1 MPGTGVLCTL
11 WVVGRLPPGS
21 SELAGDGK
29 WNVEAEASVGCTEV
43 PAPGR
48 TSVGL
53 SLQWKD
59 NQVKAGRRSWGSGQ
73 LSDVLTTICCSP
85 YLSMHPKIGMA
96 EANCLHFK
104 PCPSSWHPSVS
115 P

>member
-43 PAPGR
+43 RAPGR

-53 SLQWKD
+53 SL
-59 NQVKAGRRSWGSGQ
+59 
-73 LSDVLTTICCSP
+73 
-85 YLSMHPKIGMA
+85 
-96 EANCLHFK
+96 
-104 PCPSSWHPSVS
+104 
-115 P
+115 